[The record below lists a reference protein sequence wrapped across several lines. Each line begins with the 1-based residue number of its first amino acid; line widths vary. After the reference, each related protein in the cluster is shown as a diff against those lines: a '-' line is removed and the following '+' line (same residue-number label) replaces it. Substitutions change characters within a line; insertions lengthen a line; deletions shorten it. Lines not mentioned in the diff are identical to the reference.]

1 MGLAA
6 ASIFLFL
13 FFFIRRRRRQQRLE
27 HDTAVASTLAAA
39 GFGRGPVD
47 GDDEDGRK
55 GMRQRR
61 GSSPF
66 GVTTTSSL
74 PSTSAH
80 NSLGA
85 VSTLPYRDD
94 PPVAGHGRDFDP
106 YAAYGQVPPP
116 PTAVRRDGYM
126 PARTSSPPPGA
137 APVVHAHHH
146 SLSGTSTSS
155 AGHMQR
161 ESAGSFEPL
170 LGGFK
175 VGGGGSPPRT
185 PNANPNSSNV
195 SIPPPPPRNP
205 ARLSDA
211 GRTTK
216 PVIPTGTKDNGG
228 ISGSPTGKL
237 VRDSA
242 SSVYS
247 GEEEDY
253 LDELTAKFQ
262 PALEVRRA
270 VHFFGPIY
278 ANGWTSLRYE
288 IYRTV

>member
-27 HDTAVASTLAAA
+27 HDAAVASTLAAV
-39 GFGRGPVD
+39 GYGRRPLD
-47 GDDEDGRK
+47 GDDEEGRK
-55 GMRQRR
+55 GMRERR

-66 GVTTTSSL
+66 GMNTTSSL
-74 PSTSAH
+74 PSVSAH

-85 VSTLPYRDD
+85 LSTLPYRDD
-94 PPVAGHGRDFDP
+94 PTAPMPGRDFDP
-106 YAAYGQVPPP
+106 YAAYAVPPP
-116 PTAVRRDGYM
+116 PMVARRDGYI

-137 APVVHAHHH
+137 ARPPPGHGHHH

-155 AGHMQR
+155 AGHIQR

-170 LGGFK
+170 LGPFK
-175 VGGGGSPPRT
+175 IGNGGSPPRT
-185 PNANPNSSNV
+185 PNANHSSGNV

-211 GRTTK
+211 GWTNRPILSNPADNALTNNK
-216 PVIPTGTKDNGG
+216 PIT
-228 ISGSPTGKL
+228 
-237 VRDSA
+237 RDSS

-247 GEEEDY
+247 DEADDFV
-253 LDELTAKFQ
+253 DELTAKFQ
-262 PALEVRRA
+262 PALEVCA
-270 VHFFGPIY
+270 
-278 ANGWTSLRYE
+278 
-288 IYRTV
+288 